1 MLKLCFCFLVGR
13 YIFLFRMLLVFWW
26 FVLWN
31 RSMYCWLFGSWWLF
45 KKFLVWVLIEFCVK
59 EILGWCCFV
68 VFVFFFFGIERIFW
82 VILRNLVCFCDM
94 KEIILGLRWCCCL
107 LFLFFLLGLFGRLNF
122 DDLLMEN
129 FWIKGDSKGL
139 YLNLLVMKILVY
151 LYVLMW
157 FCILWVCFSIVLM
170 VVFDG
175 LKFILLSWL
184 LVSEVLFFVFIEWEL
199 FWRKVMIYFLSV

>member
-139 YLNLLVMKILVY
+139 YLILLVMKILVY